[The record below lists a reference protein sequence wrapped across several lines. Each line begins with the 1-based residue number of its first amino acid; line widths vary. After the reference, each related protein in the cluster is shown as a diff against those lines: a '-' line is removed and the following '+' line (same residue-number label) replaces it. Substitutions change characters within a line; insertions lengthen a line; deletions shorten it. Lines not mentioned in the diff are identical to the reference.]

1 MAWPTGTIVLKHK
14 QTQSYI
20 TRRNGDS
27 GEMHLPR
34 AMPQPTSTRQ
44 DHFYRFALA
53 LLRLTALTLAVFAGS
68 AEASTPRSQA
78 GNALRQAKK
87 NTDKLVK
94 DLTAFLQM
102 TGRWSPAPKPDDMQ
116 MCQSLQSFQQQLDRL
131 EKDNSAQRGFNI
143 VQSEFQQLQFMSS
156 NLDQVLTRSA
166 GNPALLSS
174 WNSVKMDLNNAA
186 QYISPY
192 VYDRSNLY
200 DYDPAASPATPFVPS
215 TPVPTNYFPT
225 NNFPYNNSPY
235 NPNRNQLVPGYYPP
249 VNTNISQRSDRNIQS
264 ALRSAET
271 TLDRLVP
278 QVSAYLQSKGRW
290 PPQPGTAEMQLCE
303 QLQYFQQQLRH
314 FTEDVATQTPYPVLQ
329 TQVQQLSLSFG
340 NLDRLFFQTGASGE
354 VNAYWNEV
362 RQQLNRVYQFFYS
375 DSPQFWSR

>member
-1 MAWPTGTIVLKHK
+1 
-14 QTQSYI
+14 
-20 TRRNGDS
+20 
-27 GEMHLPR
+27 MHLPR

-156 NLDQVLTRSA
+156 NLDQVLT
-166 GNPALLSS
+166 
-174 WNSVKMDLNNAA
+174 
-186 QYISPY
+186 
-192 VYDRSNLY
+192 
-200 DYDPAASPATPFVPS
+200 
-215 TPVPTNYFPT
+215 
-225 NNFPYNNSPY
+225 
-235 NPNRNQLVPGYYPP
+235 PG
-249 VNTNISQRSDRNIQS
+249 
-264 ALRSAET
+264 
-271 TLDRLVP
+271 
-278 QVSAYLQSKGRW
+278 
-290 PPQPGTAEMQLCE
+290 
-303 QLQYFQQQLRH
+303 
-314 FTEDVATQTPYPVLQ
+314 VA
-329 TQVQQLSLSFG
+329 
-340 NLDRLFFQTGASGE
+340 
-354 VNAYWNEV
+354 
-362 RQQLNRVYQFFYS
+362 
-375 DSPQFWSR
+375 